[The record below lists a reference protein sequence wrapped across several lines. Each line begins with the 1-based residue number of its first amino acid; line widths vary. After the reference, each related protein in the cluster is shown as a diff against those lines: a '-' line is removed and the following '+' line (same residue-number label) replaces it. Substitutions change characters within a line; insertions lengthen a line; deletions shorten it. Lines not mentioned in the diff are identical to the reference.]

1 MYIVSVCFGIVT
13 ISVLCTV
20 IEIKTEVELICLAVC
35 LGLSLEDLV
44 LEQPIFKSA
53 HNKKTTEGFFS
64 RFPGGPCFAFT
75 PPSLAQT
82 ALPETSA
89 GVSWREKTKKQSPR
103 LLNRCPRFSSFEGG
117 ASGHSYQRP
126 RPFGA
131 PLPPLS
137 PLPPPPL

>member
-53 HNKKTTEGFFS
+53 HNKKNTEGFFFQKIVTSEDDDS
-64 RFPGGPCFAFT
+64 RVLQIHNTDA
-75 PPSLAQT
+75 
-82 ALPETSA
+82 
-89 GVSWREKTKKQSPR
+89 TKQP
-103 LLNRCPRFSSFEGG
+103 
-117 ASGHSYQRP
+117 
-126 RPFGA
+126 
-131 PLPPLS
+131 
-137 PLPPPPL
+137 

>member
-1 MYIVSVCFGIVT
+1 MYIVLVCFGIVT

-64 RFPGGPCFAFT
+64 SCRLILEAKRFYTYLGIGRTGGGGGV
-75 PPSLAQT
+75 LARDWYT
-82 ALPETSA
+82 T
-89 GVSWREKTKKQSPR
+89 
-103 LLNRCPRFSSFEGG
+103 C
-117 ASGHSYQRP
+117 
-126 RPFGA
+126 
-131 PLPPLS
+131 
-137 PLPPPPL
+137 

>member
-1 MYIVSVCFGIVT
+1 MYIVLVCFGIVT

-64 RFPGGPCFAFT
+64 SSQRESCESPNLGYVAILPHLCVIFPPMGKIAR
-75 PPSLAQT
+75 
-82 ALPETSA
+82 
-89 GVSWREKTKKQSPR
+89 VDH
-103 LLNRCPRFSSFEGG
+103 EGWQVADIG
-117 ASGHSYQRP
+117 T
-126 RPFGA
+126 
-131 PLPPLS
+131 
-137 PLPPPPL
+137 

>member
-64 RFPGGPCFAFT
+64 SKHAR
-75 PPSLAQT
+75 Q
-82 ALPETSA
+82 
-89 GVSWREKTKKQSPR
+89 
-103 LLNRCPRFSSFEGG
+103 
-117 ASGHSYQRP
+117 
-126 RPFGA
+126 PFGCLRFTHGSKCVITHFGWA
-131 PLPPLS
+131 NTKIKMHECLEHL
-137 PLPPPPL
+137 LYN

>member
-1 MYIVSVCFGIVT
+1 MYIVSMCFGIVT

-64 RFPGGPCFAFT
+64 SLLGACVLHRGGPGHGTLRWTRTGEQAGK
-75 PPSLAQT
+75 
-82 ALPETSA
+82 ALRS
-89 GVSWREKTKKQSPR
+89 Q
-103 LLNRCPRFSSFEGG
+103 
-117 ASGHSYQRP
+117 GHHYARVM
-126 RPFGA
+126 
-131 PLPPLS
+131 
-137 PLPPPPL
+137 